1 MKTEFDVR
9 AVTHVVWTYATLGK
23 YDQRLFD
30 VCADSAAKLVDTASP
45 QVSLRGFMGGEIG
58 SGPARPVLNISATIG
73 LNVQS
78 KCVSFCRA

>member
-23 YDQRLFD
+23 YDQVLFD

-45 QVSLRGFMGGEIG
+45 QVNLRGFVGELG
-58 SGPARPVLNISATIG
+58 FGPARPGLSICTIT
-73 LNVQS
+73 N
-78 KCVSFCRA
+78 